1 MNIMNYIGGILQIMD
16 TYTIID
22 YSKLLLSGALTRIIT
37 WTTATGEIITW
48 TTATGEIIT
57 WTTAT
62 GESHYQLLCPS
73 NSSAQARPVIS
84 LVC

>member
-48 TTATGEIIT
+48 TTATGE
-57 WTTAT
+57 
-62 GESHYQLLCPS
+62 SHYQLLCPS